1 MVNDLILY
9 PLADLGLFNMNNVYF
24 FRLLGSTSEGIGVAG
39 SVGLILSG
47 ALPFI
52 AFLNKILKK
61 PLAKISKKT
70 GATEAGLTG
79 YLLSSANNMAMFATM
94 EKMHEREKVMN
105 VAFAVCCAFIIGDH
119 LAFTAANCPEC
130 IVPMMVSKLVA
141 GIIAVA
147 LAALFTK
154 NMKEETLDVEENE
167 ELEEA
172 YEE

>member
-1 MVNDLILY
+1 MKN
-9 PLADLGLFNMNNVYF
+9 
-24 FRLLGSTSEGIGVAG
+24 
-39 SVGLILSG
+39 
-47 ALPFI
+47 
-52 AFLNKILKK
+52 

-154 NMKEETLDVEENE
+154 NMKEETLDVEEDE